1 MAPVLGRGSG
11 SRSSQLRDSG
21 VAPEWQP
28 GGGNVEELP
37 RRKVTGMQRRH
48 LSAVLAAVAGLGI
61 VGLLTGPARAAATQ
75 TPSSRSA
82 ARTPGDRR
90 GDRRNSHGPSDE
102 HGSFWAG
109 GTVTAVDASAGTVT
123 ITRLRKDDTAETISV
138 AGDAAITI
146 DKLSGTLAGLPVG
159 ARALITGTVGP
170 GSTGVRTVTRIDAAT
185 SWPLRLDGAVVS
197 VGDGTLTLNERDK
210 TTITVSVAGGVQV
223 TLDGRASSPA
233 ALPVGTRV
241 WVEGTATA
249 TGRTV
254 TKVAAR
260 TASSEPRGTGHA
272 EAGVE
277 RRTAGRK

>member
-1 MAPVLGRGSG
+1 
-11 SRSSQLRDSG
+11 
-21 VAPEWQP
+21 
-28 GGGNVEELP
+28 
-37 RRKVTGMQRRH
+37 MQRRH

-61 VGLLTGPARAAATQ
+61 VGLLTGPARATATHP
-75 TPSSRSA
+75 PSSRTA
-82 ARTPGDRR
+82 GRTP

-123 ITRLRKDDTAETISV
+123 ITRLRKDDTPETISV
-138 AGDAAITI
+138 AADAAITI
-146 DKLSGTLAGLPVG
+146 DRVSGTLAGLPVG
-159 ARALITGTVGP
+159 TRALITGTVAP
-170 GSTGVRTVTRIDAAT
+170 GGAGVRTATRIDAAT
-185 SWPLRLDGAVVS
+185 SWPLRLEGTVVS
-197 VGDGTLTLNERDK
+197 VGDGTLTLSGHDK
-210 TTITVSVAGGVQV
+210 ATITVAMASGVQV

-241 WVEGTATA
+241 WVEGTATG

-260 TASSEPRGTGHA
+260 TASSEPRDSGHA
-272 EAGVE
+272 ETGAE